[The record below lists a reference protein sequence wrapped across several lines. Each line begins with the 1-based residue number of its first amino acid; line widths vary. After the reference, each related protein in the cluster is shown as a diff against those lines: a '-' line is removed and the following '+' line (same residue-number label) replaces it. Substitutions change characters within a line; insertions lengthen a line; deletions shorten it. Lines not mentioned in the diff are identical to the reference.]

1 MWIIIKMAKSS
12 QNDICRTQQSEKA
25 TYIMRKIFAIIYMM
39 RGLYIWYIYVYMYIY
54 IIYYEKKSSFL
65 LLISEYS
72 QNVLEL
78 LRDSWRH
85 GSGPSY
91 SFVHFKNWI
100 VLRVLSVFWILTS
113 HHIYNCKYFF
123 TFCRLPFDCWLCPL
137 HRGFNFDKV
146 QFSYFY
152 FYCLCSWSYI
162 QEISN

>member
-1 MWIIIKMAKSS
+1 
-12 QNDICRTQQSEKA
+12 
-25 TYIMRKIFAIIYMM
+25 
-39 RGLYIWYIYVYMYIY
+39 MYIY
-54 IIYYEKKSSFL
+54 IIYDEKKSSFL

-123 TFCRLPFDCWLCPL
+123 TFCRLPFDSVDCVHCTEVLIL
-137 HRGFNFDKV
+137 IK
-146 QFSYFY
+146 FSLAIFTFIVYA
-152 FYCLCSWSYI
+152 LGL
-162 QEISN
+162 ISKKSAIKGMGQRCTYVMLRKADTDLTKKAGMLTEDEVEHAVTTM